1 MREINWNESYSVGV
15 KKLDV
20 QHQIVIN
27 QLNKVFELFET
38 NSQTDNLKI
47 VLTELENYAKVHF
60 QTEEEL
66 FKKYRYHALEAH
78 NQEHRLYEHKIEGF
92 IQRFDTSGDDVKV
105 EVLEFLADWWMGHIQ
120 GADKEYTRFFNN
132 CGVY

>member
-1 MREINWNESYSVGV
+1 MREIKWNESYSVGV
-15 KKLDV
+15 KKLDG
-20 QHQIVIN
+20 QHQVVVN
-27 QLNKVFELFET
+27 QLNKVFELFEA

-47 VLTELENYAKVHF
+47 VLAELENYAKVHF

-66 FKKYRYHALEAH
+66 FKKYRYHDLEAH

-92 IQRFDTSGDDVKV
+92 IQKFDTSGDAVKV